1 MDQQGFQEWLNQI
14 LSMGQQYQLTDED
27 IANLSQMMLYQ
38 NAYQGQ
44 QQFDLSNREFD
55 LGNREIDYKN
65 DYLNF
70 QTQEL
75 GLRGMELE
83 QAMKELEFQSGP
95 YFEFYKE
102 NEIAK
107 LQASTQQSQDDVAR
121 SANYLQQQRYGTEA
135 AGYNR
140 DIARYQ
146 AMQALG
152 LAPPDT
158 RGMSPGEVTGN
169 KMFNAANMMASRG

>member
-1 MDQQGFQEWLNQI
+1 MDQQGFMEWIQSL
-14 LSMGQQYQLTDED
+14 LSMGQQYKLTDED

-38 NAYQGQ
+38 QAYQGQ
-44 QQFDLSNREFD
+44 QQFD

-102 NEIAK
+102 NELAK

>member
-1 MDQQGFQEWLNQI
+1 MEWIQSL
-14 LSMGQQYQLTDED
+14 LSMGDQYQLTEED
-27 IANLSQMMLYQ
+27 IATLGQMMLYQ
-38 NAYQGQ
+38 QAYQGQ
-44 QQFDLSNREFD
+44 RQFD
-55 LGNREIDYKN
+55 LGNREVDYKN

-95 YFEFYKE
+95 YFDFYKE

-107 LQASTQQSQDDVAR
+107 LQASTQQSTDDVAR

-140 DIARYQ
+140 DIARFQ

-158 RGMSPGEVTGN
+158 TGMSPGERSGD
-169 KMFNAANMMASRG
+169 KLFAAKNMMASRGY